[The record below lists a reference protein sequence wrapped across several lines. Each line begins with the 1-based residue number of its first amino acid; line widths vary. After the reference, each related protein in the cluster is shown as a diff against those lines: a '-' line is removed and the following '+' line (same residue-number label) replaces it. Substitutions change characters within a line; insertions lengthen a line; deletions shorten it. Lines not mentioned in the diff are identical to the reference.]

1 LRGIKQRERASKKS
15 NASGEKINPSTEQL
29 SDMRSRERV
38 SRSRLLTRSRAH
50 GQLKL
55 RERTTVLL
63 AMMGLVAG
71 CTVGPN
77 FTRPAAPR
85 SGYSAP
91 AQIGAQRLSVGQD
104 VPANWYTLFGS
115 ERLNTLVEQA
125 LRANPDLDA
134 ARHSLAAA
142 QYELHAV
149 AGTAL
154 PQIAL
159 GAHVMRARVNGS
171 FLYEPD
177 EAFQATANQY
187 NFGPTL
193 VYDLDVFGRI
203 RRTVEAQSAQTDEV
217 HHQTLNVY
225 ITLVSQVV
233 LTAFNIAAS
242 GAQIEATRHLV
253 NDLQAQYELTRTL
266 ENAGK
271 VPRTDTLLARTQ
283 LETTRSTLPGLEKQQ
298 AVYRNALLRLIGS
311 APDDPAAPEL
321 ALRDF
326 VLPREL
332 PVSLPSQLVRR
343 RPDILEAEDALHRAS
358 AQIGVAE
365 AARFPSFIL
374 SAQYAQQSGSTSDL
388 LSKAA
393 QIWSVGLNVSQP
405 IFQGGTLR
413 ARQKEAEQIY
423 LQTQAQYRGAVI
435 DALVEVVDA
444 LQALQYDTA
453 TDAARGTALE
463 AAAANRDLAHLQ
475 FAQGRVSELIV
486 LTAEQQY
493 QNGVLALVQADAQR
507 FADAATLIHAL
518 GGGWWN
524 AHDPTAL
531 PIAATDD
538 ATTHSNVDST
548 Q

>member
-1 LRGIKQRERASKKS
+1 MDSANSVPRAV
-15 NASGEKINPSTEQL
+15 IPT
-29 SDMRSRERV
+29 RRRV
-38 SRSRLLTRSRAH
+38 YAP
-50 GQLKL
+50 LKL
-55 RERTTVLL
+55 SRRIAVLL
-63 AMMGLVAG
+63 APMTFAAG
-71 CTVGPN
+71 CSVGPN
-77 FTRPAAPR
+77 FERPAAPP
-85 SGYSAP
+85 SGYSVP
-91 AQIGAQRLSVGQD
+91 VQIGAQRLNDGQD

-115 ERLNTLVEQA
+115 ERLDALVEQA

-154 PQIAL
+154 PQIEL
-159 GAHVMRARVNGS
+159 GTHVMRARVNGS

-177 EAFQATANQY
+177 EAFQTTANQY
-187 NFGPTL
+187 SFGPSL

-203 RRTVEAQSAQTDEV
+203 RRTVESQSAQTEQV

-242 GAQIEATRHLV
+242 GAQIEATHHLV
-253 NDLQAQYELTRTL
+253 DDLQTQYELTRTL

-271 VPRTDTLLARTQ
+271 LPRTDTLLARTQ
-283 LETTRSTLPGLEKQQ
+283 LETTRATLPGLEKQQ
-298 AVYRNALLRLIGS
+298 AIYRNALLRLIGS
-311 APDDPAAPEL
+311 SPDATASPEL
-321 ALRDF
+321 DLRDF

-332 PVSLPSQLVRR
+332 PVSLPSQLVRQ

-365 AARFPSFIL
+365 AARFPSLVL

-393 QIWSVGLNVSQP
+393 QIWSVGLNVSTP
-405 IFQGGTLR
+405 IFEGGTLR

-423 LQTQAQYRGAVI
+423 LQAQAQYRGAVI
-435 DALVEVVDA
+435 DAFVEVVDA

-463 AAAANRDLAHLQ
+463 AAAANLDLAHLQ
-475 FAQGRVSELIV
+475 FAQGRVSELSV
-486 LTAEQQY
+486 LTADQEY
-493 QNGVLALVQADAQR
+493 QNGVLTLIQADAQR
-507 FADAATLIHAL
+507 FSDAATLIHAL

-524 AHDPTAL
+524 ARDPAA
-531 PIAATDD
+531 ISAVSIDDAATQ
-538 ATTHSNVDST
+538 SNEDST